1 MIRQD
6 VTSAVT
12 SAKNAVVKTSTNFRN
27 DWQSG
32 INQLKESGT
41 VGKRFA
47 AYSEGVVNNLD
58 NIAVG
63 TIQLARDP
71 LGTINESVNNF
82 IADPVRNNPLAA
94 VGQYYKDIAK
104 ASYAGDWDTVANKLG
119 SGTATVAVMGITG
132 TLAEGG
138 AGKIFPKGINIDK
151 TINWSVLEKYKYAG
165 TGGYEIGLSTV
176 TVPIKASISASAVST
191 ASGVGAAAI
200 AGQGIYYSSNG
211 SNGSNN
217 TVKVDEYGKLKNDK
231 STPGQAH
238 HLNQNAAYKDV
249 IPPEKGISVKLEGNA
264 FTQPETPHYMIYDLL
279 EEFWNQFRRG
289 GDRYGELPTNIEY
302 SKAVLDS
309 LKKIGYSKQEALEI
323 TRQSIRQR
331 VEYGLSGGD
340 LVPRIPVRIYQT
352 K

>member
-1 MIRQD
+1 M
-6 VTSAVT
+6 
-12 SAKNAVVKTSTNFRN
+12 
-27 DWQSG
+27 
-32 INQLKESGT
+32 
-41 VGKRFA
+41 
-47 AYSEGVVNNLD
+47 
-58 NIAVG
+58 G
-63 TIQLARDP
+63 TIS
-71 LGTINESVNNF
+71 ESVNYF

-119 SGTATVAVMGITG
+119 SGTATVAVIGITG

-151 TINWSVLEKYKYAG
+151 TINLPVLEKYKYAG

-191 ASGVGAAAI
+191 ASGVCTAAI
-200 AGQGIYYSSNG
+200 AGQGVYYSSNG
-211 SNGSNN
+211 SNRSDGGGSSQGSSNGSNN

-231 STPGQAH
+231 STPEQAH

-264 FTQPETPHYMIYDLL
+264 FTQPETPHYMIHDLL

-323 TRQSIRQR
+323 TRQSIKQR

-340 LVPRIPVRIYQT
+340 LVPRIPGKIYQT

>member
-1 MIRQD
+1 M
-6 VTSAVT
+6 
-12 SAKNAVVKTSTNFRN
+12 
-27 DWQSG
+27 
-32 INQLKESGT
+32 
-41 VGKRFA
+41 
-47 AYSEGVVNNLD
+47 
-58 NIAVG
+58 G
-63 TIQLARDP
+63 TIS
-71 LGTINESVNNF
+71 ESVNHF

-94 VGQYYKDIAK
+94 AGQYYKDIAK

-119 SGTATVAVMGITG
+119 SGTATVAVIGITG

-151 TINWSVLEKYKYAG
+151 TINLPVLEKYKYAG
-165 TGGYEIGLSTV
+165 TGGYEIGFSTV

-191 ASGVGAAAI
+191 ASGVCTAAI

-211 SNGSNN
+211 SNRSDGGGSSQGSSNGSNN
-217 TVKVDEYGKLKNDK
+217 TVKVGEYGKLKNDK
-231 STPGQAH
+231 STPEQAH

-264 FTQPETPHYMIYDLL
+264 FTQPGTPHYMIHDLL

-323 TRQSIRQR
+323 TRQSIKQR
-331 VEYGLSGGD
+331 VEYGLLGGD
-340 LVPRIPVRIYQT
+340 LVPRIPGKIYQT